1 MGTGFLLSL
10 MLLGFGSTVSA
21 QETVEQRFEFDIP
34 AQAAHTA
41 LTEFAEQADLTL
53 VFPDDVVRRKSA
65 NALIGKYTLQE
76 GVDILLAG
84 TGLTAAFSNELVLSI
99 LADEQPANEGNTMD
113 MKRTPSLLKRLG
125 TTIAAAVAT
134 LSAAISAAAP
144 DDEGDETRMVE
155 IIIVTAEKRE
165 ESILDV
171 PLGMTA
177 LAGDKLEALGL
188 TNFMDLEQLVPGLQ
202 FGDDNEQK
210 GNGTVIRGIGTF
222 RGGTPV
228 SGGSQVNVDRDLAV
242 SVSVDDVFTFASY
255 GLAPQL
261 FDLERVEVLRG
272 PQGTMRGRNAIAGAV
287 NYYTR
292 KPTDEWDAL
301 VQAEFT
307 DQFTQRYNVAVGG
320 PILDQ
325 LSFRITA
332 GYHEGDGAQENIG
345 LGGDYDAPDEFSY
358 SPQLRFKTD
367 RLDVNLRYSRIRD
380 QGAPRTQ
387 IRITEP
393 DRTSKC
399 IGAPL
404 GYEGPLEDANGNCIA
419 GSQNRHYLYDQ
430 PFPAIPA
437 DCPEG
442 VPGFKCGDVENVI
455 NVNAPGVSDSQ
466 RDTWILNA
474 SFDLTDSLQVRYS
487 YGKSDVLQKTSRDQD
502 NTNVVA
508 PEEGDFIGGH
518 AGVDSRIHT
527 VFPYDEFSH
536 ELQLFSELDGPFNF
550 VAGLFYY
557 ENANAWSAEVENFAL
572 SGIGDLGNP
581 FQRFSRGADAEA
593 AALGV
598 IQPGQVFGFF
608 PFAPVPVS
616 NCDDFHDGV
625 LVPFLDLINSF
636 STPIRTVSEIETGC
650 DQRTDH
656 TLSLTQDLLVDTET
670 RAAFLTG
677 DFRLND
683 EWLISGGLRYSEDY
697 KVKGIN
703 RISRG
708 TWFLGVPVFS
718 ILNHFALPPKDGTWS
733 KTIGHLGLEYTPSPD
748 RLIYGRIS
756 TGYRSGGFNYD
767 SGAEVANP
775 GNLIKSE
782 TNVSYELGVKG
793 LFDDQRLL
801 LAAAAFYYDFA
812 DYQVLATQEIPE
824 EYLTPFHAS
833 PLVEFTDNISGT
845 SIWGAE
851 AEFEYSLSEL
861 WHVSGFYAY
870 QGSEIGTHSSVVE
883 GDPNARIGTWEHLR
897 LQDGAML
904 TSFYVLP
911 TVLSGNQLPM
921 QPSHKAALTITY
933 STALEFGSVQLGS
946 TLSYT
951 GSRYPDIGNLDY
963 WKMPA
968 YSRWDLRGTWQP
980 PGEAW
985 SVTAYVQNVLDEI
998 GILEVL
1004 PTSSRTNGAGMA
1016 TLTEPRQFGLQVRW
1030 RPSF

>member
-1 MGTGFLLSL
+1 MYARTLSNIDKEGYPMTL
-10 MLLGFGSTVSA
+10 QM
-21 QETVEQRFEFDIP
+21 P
-34 AQAAHTA
+34 AQTGKFRA
-41 LTEFAEQADLTL
+41 LTIVTTML
-53 VFPDDVVRRKSA
+53 VFGPTSFVVAQTDVDEDDDTH
-65 NALIGKYTLQE
+65 LI
-76 GVDILLAG
+76 
-84 TGLTAAFSNELVLSI
+84 
-99 LADEQPANEGNTMD
+99 
-113 MKRTPSLLKRLG
+113 
-125 TTIAAAVAT
+125 
-134 LSAAISAAAP
+134 
-144 DDEGDETRMVE
+144 ET
-155 IIIVTAEKRE
+155 IIVTAERRE
-165 ESILDV
+165 ENIIEV
-171 PLGMTA
+171 PLSMTA
-177 LAGDKLEALGL
+177 LGEDAIEELGL
-188 TNFMDLEQLVPGLQ
+188 TNFMDIEQVVPGLQ
-202 FGDDNEQK
+202 FGDENEQK

-222 RGGTPV
+222 RGGTPIH
-228 SGGSQVNVDRDLAV
+228 GGSQVNVDRDLAV

-287 NYYTR
+287 NYYTK
-292 KPTDEWDAL
+292 KPTDEWDATL
-301 VQAEFT
+301 QTELT
-307 DQFTQRYNVAVGG
+307 NQFTQRYNVVFGG
-320 PILDQ
+320 PVADQ

-332 GYHEGDGAQENIG
+332 GYFQGDGAQENIG
-345 LGGDYDAPDEFSY
+345 LGGDYDAPDQLSI
-358 SPQLRFKTD
+358 SPQLRFKAD
-367 RLDVNLRYSRIRD
+367 RVDINLRYLSVRD

-393 DRTSKC
+393 DRVSRC

-404 GYEGPLEDANGNCIA
+404 GYEGPLEDENGNCIA
-419 GSQNRHYLYDQ
+419 GSQNRHYQYTE
-430 PFPAIPA
+430 PFPAIP
-437 DCPEG
+437 DNCPVG
-442 VPGFKCGDVENVI
+442 VPGFMCGDVENVI
-455 NVNAPGVSDSQ
+455 NVNSPGVSDSK
-466 RDTWILNA
+466 RDTWILNV
-474 SFDLTDSLQVRYS
+474 SYDLTDLLELRYS

-508 PEEGDFIGGH
+508 PEQGDFIGGH

-527 VFPYDEFSH
+527 VFPYDEYSH
-536 ELQLFSELDGPFNF
+536 ELQLYSQFDGPFNF

-608 PFAPVPVS
+608 PFAPVEVA
-616 NCDDFHDGV
+616 NCQDFHDGV
-625 LVPFLDLINSF
+625 LVPFLDLINSL
-636 STPIRTVSEIETGC
+636 STPIRTISEIETGC

-656 TLSLTQDLLVDTET
+656 TLILTQDLLVDTET
-670 RAAFLTG
+670 RAAFITG
-677 DFRLND
+677 EYRLD
-683 EWLISGGLRYSEDY
+683 EEWLVSGGLRFSEDY
-697 KVKGIN
+697 KEKGIN

-718 ILNHFALPPKDGTWS
+718 ILNHFALPPTDGTWS
-733 KTIGHLGLEYTPSPD
+733 KPIGHLGIEYTPEVN

-782 TNVSYELGVKG
+782 TNVNYEVGVKG
-793 LFDDQRLL
+793 LFADQRLL
-801 LAAAAFYYDFA
+801 IAAAAFYYDFD
-812 DYQVLATQEIPE
+812 DYQILATQEIPE
-824 EYLTPFHAS
+824 EYLTPFHSS
-833 PLVEFTDNISGT
+833 PLVEFTDNIDGS

-851 AEFEYSLSEL
+851 AEFEYYINES
-861 WHVSGFYAY
+861 WRVSGFYAY
-870 QGSEIGTHSSVVE
+870 QDSSIGTHSSVVE

-921 QPSHKAALTITY
+921 QPNHKTALTVTY
-933 STALEFGSVQLGS
+933 STEIATVGSLQLGS
-946 TLSYT
+946 TFSYT

-968 YSRWDLRGTWQP
+968 YSRLDLRGTWTP
-980 PGEAW
+980 PGDNW
-985 SVTAYVQNVLDEI
+985 SVTGYVQNVLDRI
-998 GILEVL
+998 GVLEVL
-1004 PTSSRTNGAGMA
+1004 PSSPRTNSAGMA
-1016 TLTEPRQFGLQVRW
+1016 TLTEPRQIGLQVRW
-1030 RPSF
+1030 RPSLR

>member
-1 MGTGFLLSL
+1 MK
-10 MLLGFGSTVSA
+10 
-21 QETVEQRFEFDIP
+21 EFK
-34 AQAAHTA
+34 Q
-41 LTEFAEQADLTL
+41 
-53 VFPDDVVRRKSA
+53 V
-65 NALIGKYTLQE
+65 
-76 GVDILLAG
+76 
-84 TGLTAAFSNELVLSI
+84 
-99 LADEQPANEGNTMD
+99 
-113 MKRTPSLLKRLG
+113 G
-125 TTIAAAVAT
+125 TTPMYRVVAVFIAVLVAAYS
-134 LSAAISAAAP
+134 LG
-144 DDEGDETRMVE
+144 DDEEIEAAEEQVRYVE
-155 IIIVTAEKRE
+155 EIIVTAEKRE
-165 ESILDV
+165 ENILGV
-171 PLGMTA
+171 PLSMSA
-177 LAGDKLEALGL
+177 LDGEKLESLGY
-188 TNFMDLEQLVPGLQ
+188 TNFMDLEQAVPGLQ

-222 RGGTPV
+222 RGGTPIH
-228 SGGSQVNVDRDLAV
+228 GGSQVNVDRDLAV

-255 GLAPQL
+255 GLAPQF

-287 NYYTR
+287 NYYTN
-292 KPTDEWDAL
+292 KPTDEWDA
-301 VQAEFT
+301 QIQTEFT
-307 DQFTQRYNVAVGG
+307 DQFTQRYNVAFGG
-320 PILDQ
+320 PLLDQ
-325 LSFRITA
+325 VSFRITV
-332 GYHEGDGAQENIG
+332 GHHKGDGAQKNIG
-345 LGGDYDAPDEFSY
+345 LGGDYDAPDQFSF
-358 SPQLRFKTD
+358 SPQLRLKTD
-367 RLDVNLRYSRIRD
+367 RLDINVRYSSVQD

-393 DRTSKC
+393 DRVTKC

-404 GYEGPLEDANGNCIA
+404 GFEGPLEDADGNCIV
-419 GSQNRHYLYDQ
+419 GSQNRHYQYTQ
-430 PFPAIPA
+430 RFPAIPD
-437 DCPEG
+437 DCGVG
-442 VPGFKCGDVENVI
+442 VPGFKCGDVENII
-455 NVNAPGVSDSQ
+455 NVNAPGVSDSK

-474 SFDLTDSLQVRYS
+474 AFAVTDSLEFRYT
-487 YGKSDVLQKTSRDQD
+487 YGESDVLQKTSRDQD

-527 VFPYDEFSH
+527 VFPYDESSH
-536 ELQLFSELDGPFNF
+536 EIQLFSGFDGKFNF

-557 ENANAWSAEVENFAL
+557 ENANAWSAEIENFAR

-616 NCDDFHDGV
+616 NCQDFHDGV
-625 LVPFLDLINSF
+625 LVPFLALIDSF
-636 STPIRTVSEIETGC
+636 STPIRTISVIETGC

-656 TLSLTQDLLVDTET
+656 TLNLTQDLLVNTET
-670 RAAFLTG
+670 RATFFTG
-677 DFRLND
+677 DYRVND
-683 EWLISGGLRYSEDY
+683 EWLISGGLRHSEDY
-697 KVKGIN
+697 KEKGIN
-703 RISRG
+703 RISRA

-718 ILNHFALPPKDGTWS
+718 ILNHFALPPKDGSWS
-733 KTIGHLGLEYTPSPD
+733 KTIGHLGVEFTPEQD

-782 TNVSYELGVKG
+782 TNINYEIGVKG
-793 LFDDQRLL
+793 LFNDQRLV
-801 LAAAAFYYDFA
+801 LAAAAFYYDFS

-824 EYLTPFHAS
+824 EYLTPFHSS
-833 PLVEFTDNISGT
+833 PLVEFTDNIEGS

-851 AEFEYSLSEL
+851 AEFEYYHSDRWNL
-861 WHVSGFYAY
+861 SGFYAY
-870 QGSEIGTHSSVVE
+870 QNSEIGTHSSVVE
-883 GDPNARIGTWEHLR
+883 GDPNARIGEWEYLR

-904 TSFYVLP
+904 TNFYVLP

-921 QPSHKAALTITY
+921 QPNHKAALTVTY
-933 STALEFGSVQLGS
+933 STVLATNATLQVGS

-968 YSRWDLRGTWQP
+968 YSRWDLRATL
-980 PGEAW
+980 EAANEDW
-985 SVTAYVQNVLDEI
+985 SVTAYVQNVMDEI
-998 GILEVL
+998 GVLEVL
-1004 PTSSRTNGAGMA
+1004 PTSPRTKGAGMA
-1016 TLTEPRQFGLQVRW
+1016 TLTEPRRFGLQVRW